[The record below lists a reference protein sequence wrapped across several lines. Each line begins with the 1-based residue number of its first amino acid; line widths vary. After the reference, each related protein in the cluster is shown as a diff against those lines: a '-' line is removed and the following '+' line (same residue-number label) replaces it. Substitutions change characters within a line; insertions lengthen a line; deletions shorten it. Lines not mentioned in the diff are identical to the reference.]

1 MKKIKEIFW
10 IDLKNGRL
18 SIFLFFTILVTL
30 YLTLVGAIYY
40 QQTHKNTEVNKVEN
54 CGTDKR

>member
-10 IDLKNGRL
+10 IDLKHGKI
-18 SIFLFFTILVTL
+18 SIFLFLSILVTL

-40 QQTHKNTEVNKVEN
+40 QQTHKELKKVEN
-54 CGTDKR
+54 CRDNK